1 MDIIITDHSPEN
13 LEDKFEN
20 HFLYQNS
27 DYSIMCES
35 TEIPWLQFI
44 PNRPINP
51 EYAGQLFAEM
61 VALAEYLK
69 SEGIGEHY
77 NIAKIGNKLP
87 YYHIHLVMRNRND
100 QAWPE
105 TIWGLD
111 LKTSTTMAAEL
122 KMHLTSFFTRPG
134 QS

>member
-27 DYSIMCES
+27 DYAIMCES

-44 PNRPINP
+44 PNRPVTP
-51 EYAGQLFAEM
+51 DYAGQLYAEM
-61 VALAEYLK
+61 VALAEYLR
-69 SEGIGEHY
+69 SEGFGEHY

-111 LKTSTTMAAEL
+111 LTEDVSVIERFKTSLERYFSQA
-122 KMHLTSFFTRPG
+122 
-134 QS
+134 